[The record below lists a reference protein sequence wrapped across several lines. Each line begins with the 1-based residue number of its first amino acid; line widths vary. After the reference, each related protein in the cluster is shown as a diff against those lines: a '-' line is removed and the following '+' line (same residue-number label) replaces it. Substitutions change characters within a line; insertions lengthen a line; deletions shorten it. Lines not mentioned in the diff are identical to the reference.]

1 MRMPDRVLRRRP
13 SPRTLLAVL
22 IAACLFLPA
31 CSTGSEDATT
41 GDDATGAPAA
51 QETGDPAATEQE
63 TAAAAAQDAG
73 APDAG
78 AQDTADMLAGVDFD
92 AEYCEFR
99 AQVLESGLMSADPD
113 PEEMDAFL
121 EQAVRMYEALVE
133 KAPPEI
139 ADDVRAIA
147 DGVTRQ
153 VDTAQNPEEAD
164 EMVEGL
170 TDVAE
175 AQDRV
180 SRWEAENC

>member
-13 SPRTLLAVL
+13 QPRTLLAVL
-22 IAACLFLPA
+22 VAACLSLPA

-41 GDDATGAPAA
+41 GDDASGAPAV
-51 QETGDPAATEQE
+51 QETEVPAATEQRS
-63 TAAAAAQDAG
+63 AAAAAD
-73 APDAG
+73 DAG
-78 AQDTADMLAGVDFD
+78 AQDAADMLAGVDFD

-113 PEEMDAFL
+113 PEDMDAFL
-121 EQAVRMYEALVE
+121 DQAVQMYDALVE

-139 ADDVRAIA
+139 ADDVQAIA
-147 DGVTRQ
+147 DGVTQQ
-153 VDTAQNPEEAD
+153 VDTAESPEEAD

-170 TDVAE
+170 SNVAE

-180 SRWEAENC
+180 SQWEAQNC

>member
-31 CSTGSEDATT
+31 CSTGSENATT
-41 GDDATGAPAA
+41 GDDATGAPVA
-51 QETGDPAATEQE
+51 QE

-73 APDAG
+73 AQDAGAQDTG

-113 PEEMDAFL
+113 PEEMDAFI
-121 EQAVRMYEALVE
+121 EQAVRMYDALVE
-133 KAPPEI
+133 KAPPDI
-139 ADDVRAIA
+139 ADDVQAIA
-147 DGVTRQ
+147 DGVTQQ

-170 TDVAE
+170 TDVAG

-180 SRWEAENC
+180 SRWESENC